1 MVTLRSTTPSSRQTP
16 TKRIRDNDVIIIVDS
31 DSSESEAE
39 HPKITRRVCRNIKK
53 DYEDKDKHFCLKR
66 HSFSSPANK
75 RLSVVSR
82 DGEEN
87 ELFCH
92 KRRSPASRRLSV
104 VSSDEEDN
112 ACRDAT
118 MAVSARFR
126 MTQSC
131 MPNLKVASNDKDDI
145 REPSGRRRL
154 FRLSSSPFNQKGSM
168 HMQDKGSK
176 MVLAKPSSAEPYVY
190 RKEATMANIKVRR
203 RLICSSSTS
212 SAEASST
219 IETDTD
225 NMPIGHRL
233 LLQKSEE
240 FSTASSSSAR
250 GIITRATRNA
260 KENDS
265 DAVNQQHR
273 KLLLSSIPSP
283 GHVSDKEAA
292 SSLLLSQNKCR
303 DIIPLSVDRSL
314 VASKQSV
321 TNGTNGTDMSA
332 AKRVKETLR
341 RFNTYYLRCVQ
352 MKHDDKLGH
361 NGKIIGPVP
370 GINVGDQFFSRCEM
384 VAIGLH
390 CHWLGGIDT
399 IPSSCKK
406 KLGIARLP
414 VASSIVLSGNYE
426 DDIDN
431 SEDVIYTGSGGND
444 LLGNKRQIADQVLK
458 RGNLALKN
466 NMEQDIPVRLVRGH
480 KTKKSYTG
488 KVYTYDGLYRVNDYW
503 AEEGISGFTVYKYRL
518 KRVEG
523 QPLLTT
529 NQVHFV
535 SGHVIPT
542 NITELKGHQQWL
554 RGSANG
560 FPSADFKYV
569 TQTKVQK
576 GVRKPIPAKGCNCE
590 GECFDPY
597 RCSCAV
603 LNNRRFPY
611 VAQNGGRL
619 VEPMDVVYECGPH
632 CACGPGCSNRV
643 TQKGMQYRLEVFQ
656 TANKGWGV
664 RSWDTIPAGAP
675 VCQYF
680 GVLMRTEDADDIC
693 DNEFIFELDCLQTIK
708 GIGGRQVYFYRKTMG
723 LDEDALKD
731 VPEQPEYCIDAG
743 SCGSV
748 SRLINHSCDPNLF
761 VQCVLNDHHDLS
773 RPRIWFFAAETIR
786 PLQELS
792 YDYGYALDSVVKN
805 GKVKILPCY
814 CGAHACRKRLH

>member
-1 MVTLRSTTPSSRQTP
+1 MMTSLVTMEKLLGQSQASMS
-16 TKRIRDNDVIIIVDS
+16 VI
-31 DSSESEAE
+31 
-39 HPKITRRVCRNIKK
+39 
-53 DYEDKDKHFCLKR
+53 
-66 HSFSSPANK
+66 
-75 RLSVVSR
+75 
-82 DGEEN
+82 
-87 ELFCH
+87 
-92 KRRSPASRRLSV
+92 
-104 VSSDEEDN
+104 
-112 ACRDAT
+112 
-118 MAVSARFR
+118 
-126 MTQSC
+126 
-131 MPNLKVASNDKDDI
+131 
-145 REPSGRRRL
+145 
-154 FRLSSSPFNQKGSM
+154 SSS
-168 HMQDKGSK
+168 H
-176 MVLAKPSSAEPYVY
+176 V
-190 RKEATMANIKVRR
+190 VRWWQ
-203 RLICSSSTS
+203 LDCI
-212 SAEASST
+212 
-219 IETDTD
+219 
-225 NMPIGHRL
+225 
-233 LLQKSEE
+233 
-240 FSTASSSSAR
+240 
-250 GIITRATRNA
+250 
-260 KENDS
+260 
-265 DAVNQQHR
+265 
-273 KLLLSSIPSP
+273 
-283 GHVSDKEAA
+283 
-292 SSLLLSQNKCR
+292 
-303 DIIPLSVDRSL
+303 
-314 VASKQSV
+314 
-321 TNGTNGTDMSA
+321 
-332 AKRVKETLR
+332 
-341 RFNTYYLRCVQ
+341 
-352 MKHDDKLGH
+352 
-361 NGKIIGPVP
+361 
-370 GINVGDQFFSRCEM
+370 
-384 VAIGLH
+384 AIGLVA
-390 CHWLGGIDT
+390 LT
-399 IPSSCKK
+399 PYQLLVKR

-503 AEEGISGFTVYKYRL
+503 AEEGISGFTLYKYRL
-518 KRVEG
+518 KRVDG

-542 NITELKGHQQWL
+542 NITELKGL
-554 RGSANG
+554 VSPDISNALEVVPVPATNIYSPP
-560 FPSADFKYV
+560 FAPNDFKYV

-603 LNNRRFPY
+603 HNNRRFPY

-632 CACGPGCSNRV
+632 CACGPGCSNHV
-643 TQKGMQYRLEVFQ
+643 TQKGIQYRLEVFQ

-680 GVLMRTEDADDIC
+680 GVLMRAEDAEDIC

-708 GIGGRQVYFYRKTMG
+708 GIGGRQRRLISNGDKMG

-731 VPEQPEYCIDAG
+731 VPEQPEYCIYAG

-773 RPRIWFFAAETIR
+773 RSQIWFSAAETIR

-814 CGAHACRKRLH
+814 CGAHGCRKRLH